1 MKLAYSYYQDR
12 MGGMSLPPMDM
23 DYSYQIKNYPT
34 WVAEFNGNIIGGL
47 IMMFEKGS
55 AWIENIAV
63 HPGFQGQ
70 GLGGGLMEFAEI
82 QAKEKNY
89 TELRLATHV
98 LLTEN
103 ISLSS
108 FRMDWNW

>member
-55 AWIENIAV
+55 A
-63 HPGFQGQ
+63 
-70 GLGGGLMEFAEI
+70 
-82 QAKEKNY
+82 
-89 TELRLATHV
+89 
-98 LLTEN
+98 
-103 ISLSS
+103 
-108 FRMDWNW
+108 